1 MELNSGLDSTES
13 CYLKSDENGLVATTK
28 KVDSLV
34 KGRGCTGYQAVHRIP
49 YLKRP
54 DIRLD
59 IGYIKRP
66 NIWLK
71 IGQGK
76 KGLSTRGKK
85 VNTGIMNEVV
95 HYGIHT

>member
-1 MELNSGLDSTES
+1 MYRISGRTPDTLSE
-13 CYLKSDENGLVATTK
+13 
-28 KVDSLV
+28 
-34 KGRGCTGYQAVHRIP
+34 
-49 YLKRP
+49 RP